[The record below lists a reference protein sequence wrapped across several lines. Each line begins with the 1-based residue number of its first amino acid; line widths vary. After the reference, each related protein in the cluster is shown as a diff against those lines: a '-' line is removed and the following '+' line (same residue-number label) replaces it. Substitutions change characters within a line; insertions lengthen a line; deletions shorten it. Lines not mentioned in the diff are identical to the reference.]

1 MSSRFAGKSALVTG
15 GGSGMGETFCKR
27 LAAEGAAIGVL
38 DVDIEGGTRV
48 AADIRATGGDAVFV
62 HADVTDAASMERA
75 VAEVCSA
82 NGGLDIAVNNAGIG
96 GGRHKITDFPLEAW
110 AATMAVNV
118 TGVFHSLRAEIPAM
132 IATGR
137 SKSAI
142 VNLSSITGVIA
153 HPLTSAYVASKHAV
167 IGLTKSAA
175 LEWGGEGIR
184 INAVAPTWV
193 RTPMTEAVFDTARWQ
208 ELDARHASGRVAT
221 MDDIAAVVL
230 FLCSDEA
237 AIVTGSVYMADGGY
251 SAA

>member
-1 MSSRFAGKSALVTG
+1 MSDRFTGKSALVTG

-27 LAAEGAAIGVL
+27 LASEGAAVGVL
-38 DVDIEGGTRV
+38 DVDRAGGERV
-48 AADIRATGGDAVFV
+48 AAEIRAGGGRALFLEANVADA
-62 HADVTDAASMERA
+62 TSMEQA
-75 VAEVCSA
+75 VARVCSEHD
-82 NGGLDIAVNNAGIG
+82 GLDIAINNAGIG
-96 GGRHKITDFPLEAW
+96 GGRHRITDFPLDAW
-110 AATMAVNV
+110 AATLDVNL
-118 TGVFHSLRAEIPAM
+118 TGVFHSLRAEIPA
-132 IATGR
+132 ILAGGR
-137 SKSAI
+137 GGSI

-153 HPLTSAYVASKHAV
+153 HPLTSAYVATKHAV

-175 LEWGGEGIR
+175 LEWGNEGIR

-193 RTPMTEAVFDTARWQ
+193 RTPMTEAVFDAARWQ
-208 ELDARHASGRVAT
+208 ELSSKHALGRVAT